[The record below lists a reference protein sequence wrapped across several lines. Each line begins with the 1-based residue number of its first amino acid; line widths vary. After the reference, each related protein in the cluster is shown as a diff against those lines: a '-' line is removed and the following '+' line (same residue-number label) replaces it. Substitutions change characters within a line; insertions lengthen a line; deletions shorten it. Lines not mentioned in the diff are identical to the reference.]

1 VEPQLE
7 EQYVK
12 TGKIRFVYQHFA
24 FIGGPNGE
32 SVHAAEAS
40 ECANDQGKFWEYHD
54 LLFANQG
61 GENTGAFSDANLK
74 RFAVQSGV
82 PDIATFNTC
91 YDNRSR
97 RGIVSDSNGQA
108 AALGINSTPTV
119 FVIGI
124 DGKRVTVANSTD
136 FNSVK
141 AVVDN
146 ALAQAGVR

>member
-24 FIGGPNGE
+24 FIGGDNGE
-32 SVHAAEAS
+32 SVRAAEAS

-61 GENTGAFSDANLK
+61 GENVGAFSDTNLK
-74 RFAVQSGV
+74 KFAVQSGLNT
-82 PDIATFNTC
+82 DTFNTC

-97 RGIVSDSNGQA
+97 RGIITDSNGQA
-108 AALGINSTPTV
+108 RGLGINGTPTV
-119 FVIGI
+119 FVIGP
-124 DGKRVTVANSTD
+124 DGKRVTVTNAID
-136 FNSVK
+136 FNSLK
-141 AVVDN
+141 AVIDN